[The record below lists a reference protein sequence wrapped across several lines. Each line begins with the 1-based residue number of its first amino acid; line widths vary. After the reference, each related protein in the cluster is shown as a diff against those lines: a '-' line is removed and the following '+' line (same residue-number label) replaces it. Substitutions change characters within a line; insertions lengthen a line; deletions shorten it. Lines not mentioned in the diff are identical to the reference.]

1 MINGQIKDKEL
12 RVIGDDGT
20 QLGIM
25 SNKDAQDLADFKN
38 LDLVKIS
45 PNAKPPVCR
54 IMDYSKYKFDKT
66 KKEKEARKKQKVVS
80 VKELRLS
87 PNIDKHDVQVKVKK
101 AIEFLKN
108 GDKVKISIKLRGREL
123 GHTDIATNIM
133 QNFAE
138 QVSEFGSIDKAPK
151 LESKF
156 MSMFLT
162 PKS

>member
-1 MINGQIKDKEL
+1 MINEQIKDKEL
-12 RVIGDDGT
+12 RIIGENGE

-25 SNKDAQDLADFKN
+25 SNKEAQAIADDKN

-54 IMDYSKYKFDKT
+54 IMDYSKYKFDKA

-80 VKELRLS
+80 IKELRLS

-123 GHTDIATNIM
+123 GHTDIATDIM
-133 QNFAE
+133 QNFANE
-138 QVSEFGSIDKAPK
+138 VSEYGIIEKAPK
-151 LESKF
+151 LEAKSIA
-156 MSMFLT
+156 MFLA
-162 PKS
+162 PKA

>member
-1 MINGQIKDKEL
+1 MINEQIKDKEL
-12 RVIGDDGT
+12 RIIGDDGE

-25 SNKDAQDLADFKN
+25 SNREAQALADEKN

-45 PNAKPPVCR
+45 PTAKPPVCR
-54 IMDYSKYKFDKT
+54 IMDYSKYKFDKA

-80 VKELRLS
+80 IKELRLS

-123 GHTDIATNIM
+123 GHTDIASGIM
-133 QNFAE
+133 QSFAE
-138 QVSEFGSIDKAPK
+138 QVSEYGSIEKAPK
-151 LESKF
+151 LEAKY
-156 MSMFLT
+156 MAMFLS
-162 PKS
+162 PKA